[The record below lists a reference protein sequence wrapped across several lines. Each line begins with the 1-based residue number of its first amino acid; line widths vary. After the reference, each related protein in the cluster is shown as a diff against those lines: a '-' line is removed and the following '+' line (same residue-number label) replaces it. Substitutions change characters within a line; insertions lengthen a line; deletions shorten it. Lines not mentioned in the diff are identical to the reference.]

1 MAKKEKAPVAI
12 DLMTERTAKAIV
24 KAFREIDEAYQVEG
38 MHTRPVMTDDGYRQK
53 PLDPNSE
60 FFIGGY
66 WIGAKG
72 QIVFK
77 AVPVDSKPYQWADID
92 EKAMDNV
99 FPLAGPAVA
108 EKLGIEEEDFTEI
121 VRVMRTRIAQ
131 EDADKK
137 AAEQKAAAEDA
148 VAYEKLPSFGRF

>member
-1 MAKKEKAPVAI
+1 MAKKEKEPVAI
-12 DLMTERTAKAIV
+12 DPMTERTAKLIV

-38 MHTRPVMTDDGYRQK
+38 MHTRPVMTSDGYRQK

-60 FFIGGY
+60 FFIEGY

-77 AVPVDSKPYQWADID
+77 ASPVDAKPYQWADID

-121 VRVMRTRIAQ
+121 VSAVRAKITQ
-131 EDADKK
+131 DDANKK

-148 VAYEKLPSFGRF
+148 VAYEKLPDFGRF